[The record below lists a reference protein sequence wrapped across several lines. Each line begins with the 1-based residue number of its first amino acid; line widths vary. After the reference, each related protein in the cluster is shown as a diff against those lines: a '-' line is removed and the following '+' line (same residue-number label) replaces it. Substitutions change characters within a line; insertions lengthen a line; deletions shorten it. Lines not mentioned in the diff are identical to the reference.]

1 MVEPLFFTIILG
13 SKDLNFP
20 RVARI
25 DSHFGPF
32 REIIKPICFL
42 FRMKS
47 LVPMKE
53 RSLSLISPLGWMTA
67 DAP

>member
-42 FRMKS
+42 FMMKKFS
-47 LVPMKE
+47 PHERKE
-53 RSLSLISPLGWMTA
+53 S
-67 DAP
+67 